1 MSMFALLFL
10 LIFFGGI
17 AVTLL
22 YSGSAAFIL
31 YQLVYFLNPDHR
43 WWSAFIPGISY
54 SLIAA
59 LLMLTM
65 CGLSYKKLTAIS
77 PWGRQPMF
85 KWLIALVITYF
96 IAYTWALNPNAHDQ
110 FTIYYVKMVVII
122 MVAYKLLNTER
133 VLDASIWAYIVGSTY
148 IGYLATITGRNSGDR
163 VEGIGM
169 ADSPDANG
177 VAAALVPAGA
187 LLMYYAW
194 MGNWKVKLLCVACGA
209 LIANGLVLINSRGSF
224 LGVVVGSGLYLLYMM
239 FSKYRRKG
247 QRGMAV
253 MIAVMGL
260 SGALYVTDAQFWER
274 MQTLQ
279 DLESRESGA
288 GRVTFWLTTFDML
301 EDHPMGMGIQGY
313 NQLASVYMDDETR
326 GGVENRS
333 VHSLWF
339 QGLSEVGPIGFLF
352 FIAALISLYR
362 ITQKTKQKVLADG
375 NNARY
380 FKILAL
386 ECALISYLVAGSFIN
401 QFRAEIL
408 YWMLLLVAA
417 AVNVYYLQQKES
429 SAQLADHNP
438 KGMRNNVRKAK
449 VI

>member
-10 LIFFGGI
+10 FIFFGGLT
-17 AVTLL
+17 VTLF
-22 YSGSAAFIL
+22 YSGPAAFIL
-31 YQLVYFLNPDHR
+31 YQLVYFLNPDDR

-54 SLIAA
+54 SLIVA
-59 LLMLTM
+59 LLMLAIF
-65 CGLSYKKLTAIS
+65 GLGYRKYSEIS
-77 PWGRQPMF
+77 PWKEQPMF
-85 KWLIALVITYF
+85 KWLIALVIVYF
-96 IAYTWALNPNAHDQ
+96 IAYLWALNPRAHDQ
-110 FTIYYVKMVVII
+110 FTIYFVKLIVII
-122 MVAYKLLNTER
+122 MVAYKLLNSEKI
-133 VLDASIWAYIVGSTY
+133 LDASIWAYIIGATY

-194 MGNWKVKLLCVACGA
+194 MGNWKVKVLCVVCGA

-224 LGVVVGSGLYLLYMM
+224 LGVVAGSGLYLLFMM
-239 FSKYRRKG
+239 FSKHRKKG
-247 QRGMAV
+247 QRAMALV
-253 MIAVMGL
+253 IAVAGL
-260 SGALYVTDAQFWER
+260 SGALYVTDDQFWGR

-279 DLESRESGA
+279 DLESKESGA

-326 GGVENRS
+326 GGVANRS

-339 QGLSEVGPIGFLF
+339 QGLGEVGPIGFF
-352 FIAALISLYR
+352 FFMAALMSLYR
-362 ITQKTKQKVLADG
+362 ITRKAKQWVVAEG
-375 NNARY
+375 NNSQY
-380 FKILAL
+380 FKLLAL
-386 ECALISYLVAGSFIN
+386 ECGLVSYLVTGTFIN

-408 YWMLLLVAA
+408 YWMILLVAA
-417 AVNVYYLQQKES
+417 AVNVYYLQQQKTTEQAVVTYKNGTRS
-429 SAQLADHNP
+429 SV
-438 KGMRNNVRKAK
+438 KRAK
-449 VI
+449 TL